1 MRQRFAGS
9 LTVLLSVVGVLSL
22 GSLPATGQAGRG
34 AASSVDRL
42 RAAAGPAPRT
52 PDGKPDLRG
61 HWIAPP
67 LRNSNIL
74 EEHAGGFGIQAGKS
88 VVLDPQDG
96 KIPYQP
102 WALAERDRRRRP
114 ENNYEDNEG
123 KCILSGMPRIM
134 LFSFKIQ
141 YFPDAVLFLSDYIG
155 ASRIIR
161 MRGPHVA
168 DGIRL
173 YMGDPVGRWEGDA
186 LVVDSRNFNGKAWFA
201 LGGDFASDAMQMVE
215 RFTMPD
221 ANTIAW
227 QATIT
232 DPKVFTRP
240 WTMQMGPYA
249 RDEAGN
255 QDEEEIED
263 SCHEGNA
270 DLDNL
275 KNVYDRARGT
285 DNKQLGI
292 KN

>member
-1 MRQRFAGS
+1 MAMSKRLARLVAVAALF
-9 LTVLLSVVGVLSL
+9 SL
-22 GSLPATGQAGRG
+22 GSVPAAAQGDRG
-34 AASSVDRL
+34 VASSPDVVRAPSGPVP
-42 RAAAGPAPRT
+42 RAADGR
-52 PDGKPDLRG
+52 PDMRG

-67 LRNSNIL
+67 LRSSNIL
-74 EEHAGGFGIQAGKS
+74 EEHPGGFGIQAGKS
-88 VVLDPQDG
+88 VVLDPPDG

-123 KCILSGMPRIM
+123 KCILSGVPRIM
-134 LFSFKIQ
+134 LFSFRIL
-141 YFPDAVLFLSDYIG
+141 YFPDTVLFLSDYIA
-155 ASRIIR
+155 ASRIFR
-161 MRGPHVA
+161 MAGPRIP

-173 YMGDPVGRWEGDA
+173 YMGDPVARWEGDT
-186 LVVDSRNFNGKAWFA
+186 LVVESKNFNGKTWFA
-201 LGGDFASDAMQMVE
+201 LGGDFASEAMQIVE

-232 DPKVFTRP
+232 DANVFTRP
-240 WTMQMGPYA
+240 WTLQLGPYT
-249 RDEAGN
+249 RDQAGD

-275 KNVYDRARGT
+275 KNVYDRAREAGR
-285 DNKQLGI
+285 K
-292 KN
+292 

>member
-1 MRQRFAGS
+1 MRNRLVGS
-9 LTVLLSVVGVLSL
+9 MMAVAAVVGVLLL
-22 GSLPATGQAGRG
+22 GSVPAAGQADREV
-34 AASSVDRL
+34 ASSADPAQPP
-42 RAAAGPAPRT
+42 AAPAPRT
-52 PDGKPDLRG
+52 ADGKPDLRG

-88 VVLDPQDG
+88 VVLDPPDG

-114 ENNYEDNEG
+114 ENSYEDNEG

-134 LFSFKIQ
+134 LFSFRIL
-141 YFPDAVLFLSDYIG
+141 YFPDTVLFLSDYI
-155 ASRIIR
+155 AANRIMR
-161 MRGPHVA
+161 MRGPHIA

-173 YMGDPVGRWEGDA
+173 YMGDPVARWEGDA
-186 LVVDSRNFNGKAWFA
+186 LVVESKNFNGKAWFA
-201 LGGDFASDAMQMVE
+201 LGGDFASDAMQIVE
-215 RFTMPD
+215 RFKMPD

-240 WTMQMGPYA
+240 WTMQMGPYT
-249 RDEAGN
+249 RDQAWNE
-255 QDEEEIED
+255 DEEEIED

-275 KNVYDRARGT
+275 KNVYDQARGAG
-285 DNKQLGI
+285 K
-292 KN
+292 K